1 MTEATKRPWFIPDY
15 GFGCPVIYGGDDP
28 KRIYPLVKVALRR
41 GSEDAAEAKANAAL
55 IVKAVNLHD
64 ELVEALERIQTFN
77 EAECDILGGIGDQ
90 VAAVL
95 QKAREGKDV

>member
-1 MTEATKRPWFIPDY
+1 MTEATPRPWEWHKGTFWIRSSANAIVAETGIDVRPAD
-15 GFGCPVIYGGDDP
+15 VDD
-28 KRIYPLVKVALRR
+28 RIL
-41 GSEDAAEAKANAAL
+41 EEQAEANAAL

-95 QKAREGKDV
+95 QKAREA